1 MSEKIAV
8 SVLEQVADVVLNRPD
23 KQNAVDRAMFDAFV
37 EVGRELGA
45 DRSIRAVVL
54 RGAGP
59 AFCAGIDI
67 ASFAGGELP
76 ATDLDPLC
84 GGPANLYQQ
93 AAMVWRDLPIP
104 VVAALHGN
112 VFGAGL
118 QIALGADLRIA
129 APDARLSVMEIKW
142 GLVPDM
148 AISINLPPLV
158 CYDVAAELTWTGRI
172 VDGREAKEA
181 GLVTALAEQ
190 PAARAQEIAAE
201 IARRS
206 PDAIRAAK
214 TLLRESYADRDRE
227 QLAREAALQRRLL
240 AGVNHREAVTANLE
254 KRRPAFADPEAPQD

>member
-1 MSEKIAV
+1 MSARIEV
-8 SVLEQVADVVLNRPD
+8 TVRDRVADVVLNRPD
-23 KQNAVDRAMFDAFV
+23 KQNAVDRAMFEAFAD
-37 EVGRELGA
+37 VGRELAA
-45 DRSIRAVVL
+45 DRSLRAVVL

-76 ATDLDPLC
+76 ATDLDPL
-84 GGPANLYQQ
+84 GDGPANLYQQ
-93 AAMVWRDLPIP
+93 AAQVWRELPMP

-129 APDARLSVMEIKW
+129 APDSRLSIMEIKW

-148 AISINLPPLV
+148 AISVSLPPLV
-158 CYDVAAELTWTGRI
+158 AYDVAAALTWTGRI

-181 GLVTALAEQ
+181 GLVTELAEQ
-190 PAARAQEIAAE
+190 PASRATEIAAA
-201 IARRS
+201 IARCS

-227 QLAREAALQRRLL
+227 YLAREAKLQGRLL
-240 AGVNHREAVTANLE
+240 AGANHREAVSANLE
-254 KRRPAFADPEAPQD
+254 KRRPVFGDPEAAAD